1 LKAVMLVTLALNAT
15 QRGGVELLKV
25 AAKAASVSGVP
36 ELFEIVTQ
44 TCNAILEGSQEP
56 LELLAN
62 ATEIPPTAVVP
73 VTL

>member
-1 LKAVMLVTLALNAT
+1 MLVTLALNAT
-15 QRGGVELLKV
+15 QAGGVELLKV
-25 AAKAASVSGVP
+25 AANAASVSGVP

-62 ATEIPPTAVVP
+62 ATEIPPAAVAD